1 MRFSISCVF
10 VHHSKTINGLQFK
23 VHRCSKRKLYH
34 KQFCYFVPDYRF
46 QACFLHNVLTTRS
59 LPQTQ
64 QAAKRNCNEY
74 FYQRRETEQA
84 KKRKKKRWD
93 EKESVFF
100 LEKSNLTF
108 PNLFKYLYLYFR
120 NSIKT
125 HSKFKFC
132 CDQKTKSDRWF
143 TFTVILFGKNNHLI
157 LNTSTVYFSHTV
169 IGKQFVFRFVLRILR
184 CKHCRL

>member
-1 MRFSISCVF
+1 MDYSLKSIAVPKGNCITNNFVILFLIIGFRLVF
-10 VHHSKTINGLQFK
+10 FITSWPPGPYRKHNKQQSVIVTNTFIKEGKLSKQ
-23 VHRCSKRKLYH
+23 
-34 KQFCYFVPDYRF
+34 
-46 QACFLHNVLTTRS
+46 
-59 LPQTQ
+59 
-64 QAAKRNCNEY
+64 
-74 FYQRRETEQA
+74 
-84 KKRKKKRWD
+84 KKKKKRWD

-169 IGKQFVFRFVLRILR
+169 IGK
-184 CKHCRL
+184 